1 MCRALTN
8 LPNDISSIMR
18 RTIKD
23 FFVFCFVAHNVVVV
37 VVVVVLQSNLNHDYQ
52 VDRLN
57 ANEEETKKAGTCI
70 LPLVSIVASAI
81 ICYVD
86 MKKLA

>member
-1 MCRALTN
+1 MN
-8 LPNDISSIMR
+8 LPHDISSIMR

-23 FFVFCFVAHNVVVV
+23 FVNCVVAHNVVD

-57 ANEEETKKAGTCI
+57 ANEEETKKGKNLHFATRYDCSDCNRWSR
-70 LPLVSIVASAI
+70 PRSSI
-81 ICYVD
+81 D
-86 MKKLA
+86 FKEK